1 MEKEMTFRVERD
13 VNDLS
18 KYTVKFITS
27 KREKFFCFCK
37 NKAVWLILV
46 LIGLAAGFCCEFFLL
61 KLMEKNVDKILLL
74 VILLSVFVISC
85 IVILKILIS
94 CQKYSK
100 KVELIEKSLD
110 EIKSL
115 NNLQLSECLKSI
127 FEDYFSMLSD
137 L

>member
-1 MEKEMTFRVERD
+1 MEKEMTLD
-13 VNDLS
+13 VKQLDSTN
-18 KYTVKFITS
+18 KYTVKFDTS
-27 KREKFFCFCK
+27 NVGKSCCCCK
-37 NKAVWLILV
+37 NIIICFILI
-46 LIGLAAGFCCEFFLL
+46 LIGLVIVGGCCGSFLL
-61 KLMEKNVDKILLL
+61 KLLEKNVDKILLL

-100 KVELIEKSLD
+100 KVELIEKSLE

-115 NNLQLSECLKSI
+115 NNLQLSKCLKSI

>member
-1 MEKEMTFRVERD
+1 MEKEMTLD
-13 VNDLS
+13 VKQLDSTN
-18 KYTVKFITS
+18 KYTVKFDTS
-27 KREKFFCFCK
+27 NVGKSCCYCK
-37 NKAVWLILV
+37 NIIICFILI
-46 LIGLAAGFCCEFFLL
+46 LIGLVIVGGCCEFFLL
-61 KLMEKNVDKILLL
+61 KLLEKNVDKILLL
-74 VILLSVFVISC
+74 VIFLSFFVISC

-100 KVELIEKSLD
+100 KVELIEKSLE

-115 NNLQLSECLKSI
+115 NNLQSSECLKSI